1 MEMKD
6 KKIEE
11 LNKKYNTDGVCSG
24 IALKA
29 PFVVL
34 MKQLKEN
41 YEDIDFLEIKIKKQP
56 NTMQYTAEFFYDDS
70 FSRF

>member
-24 IALKA
+24 IAFKA

-34 MKQLKEN
+34 MQQLKEN
-41 YEDIDFLEIKIKKQP
+41 YEDIDFLEKEIKKQQTSLKYRW
-56 NTMQYTAEFFYDDS
+56 NFFYVDY
-70 FSRF
+70 

>member
-34 MKQLKEN
+34 MQQLKEN
-41 YEDIDFLEIKIKKQP
+41 YEDIDF
-56 NTMQYTAEFFYDDS
+56 FYDDS

>member
-11 LNKKYNTDGVCSG
+11 LNKKYKTDGVCSG
-24 IALKA
+24 VGLKG
-29 PFVVL
+29 PFLVL
-34 MKQLKEN
+34 MQQLKEN
-41 YEDIDFLEIKIKKQP
+41 YEDIDFLEIEIKKLP
-56 NTMQYTAEFFYDDS
+56 NSMQYTVEFFYDDS

>member
-11 LNKKYNTDGVCSG
+11 LNKKYNTDSVCSG

-34 MKQLKEN
+34 MQQLKEN
-41 YEDIDFLEIKIKKQP
+41 YEDIDFLEIEIKKLP
-56 NTMQYTAEFFYDDS
+56 NQMQYTVEFFYDDS

>member
-11 LNKKYNTDGVCSG
+11 LNKKYNTDGVYSG
-24 IALKA
+24 IVLKA
-29 PFVVL
+29 PFVEL
-34 MKQLKEN
+34 MQQLKEN
-41 YEDIDFLEIKIKKQP
+41 YEDIDFLEIEIKKIP
-56 NTMQYTAEFFYDDS
+56 NSQQYTGVFFYDDS